1 MLSWIV
7 GILLILGGLGW
18 AILAMFGP
26 MMASRQIDTWDEQ
39 VKPMLY
45 GLVPIALGIAIIIW
59 R

>member
-7 GILLILGGLGW
+7 GILLIVGGLGW
-18 AILAMFGP
+18 SLLAFFAP

-45 GLVPIALGIAIIIW
+45 GLAPVALGIIIVW